1 MRKIKFD
8 EKTINEI
15 RDFIQ
20 EGHTKKET
28 CNRFTL
34 KLDTLSR
41 IMKEHDIEP
50 YHTEKI
56 THGELKPLSEETVF
70 LITNLYNT
78 TLMSLQDIAGETGI
92 SPKKVRDVI
101 EAQFSTELRSK
112 RSARVYSKSKIGS
125 SNPMFDKKGELHPNY
140 KGVVSDG
147 RGYLMVLKPDWYT
160 GRKGSNHVFLHNIVI
175 CEHLGLTEIPEG
187 FCVHHID
194 GNKINNDIS
203 NLCLL
208 TIGAHSK
215 LHQLQNKMCKV
226 QRLSDNG
233 VGDKPKR

>member
-8 EKTINEI
+8 ENTINEI

-28 CNRFTL
+28 CNKFTL

-41 IMKEHDIEP
+41 IMREHDIEP
-50 YHTEKI
+50 YHTGKI
-56 THGELKPLSEETVF
+56 THGELKPLPKETVT
-70 LITNLYNT
+70 LIVNLYDI
-78 TLMSLQDIAGETGI
+78 TLASLHDIAAETGV
-92 SPKKVRDVI
+92 SLKRVRNII
-101 EAQFSTELRSK
+101 ETRFSTEFRSK
-112 RSARVYSKSKIGS
+112 RNAKLYSESKIGS
-125 SNPMFDKKGELHPNY
+125 NNPMFGKNGEMHHNY
-140 KGVVSDG
+140 KGVLSDG
-147 RGYLMVLKPDWYT
+147 QGYLMMLKPDWYT
-160 GRKGSNHVFLHNIVI
+160 GRKGSNHVFLHNVVI
-175 CEHLGLTEIPEG
+175 CEHLGLTEIPKG

-194 GNKINNDIS
+194 GNKTNNDIS

-208 TIGAHSK
+208 TTGAHSK